1 MKAALIII
9 GNEIL
14 SGRTQDKNLSYLAN
28 WLNEIGIQLSEV
40 RVIRDEEEV
49 IIETV
54 NYLRKTY
61 SYVFTTGGIGPTH
74 DDITSLSIAK
84 AFNVDLAINDKA
96 LSILKEY
103 YKDSELTDARMKMTM
118 IPKGAELV
126 DNPISKAPGFKMEN
140 VFVMAGIPS
149 IMQGMLEGARKHL
162 KGGNIVKSTS
172 VDIFT
177 AESNVADELTQKI
190 ATIGENMSLRS
201 SIYVAPSTGRGS
213 AIPPIW
219 PKSIKMWQD
228 WRATLELFYKI
239 IERLR
244 MLRPPANPIRLSG
257 PKHLK

>member
-61 SYVFTTGGIGPTH
+61 DYVFTTGGIGPTH

-84 AFNVDLAINDKA
+84 AFNVDLEINDKA

-126 DNPISKAPGFKMEN
+126 ENPVSKAPGFKMEN

-162 KGGNIVKSTS
+162 KGGDIIKSVS
-172 VDIFT
+172 VDVFT
-177 AESNVADELTQKI
+177 PESNVADELTKLQDKYKNI
-190 ATIGENMSLRS
+190 EIGSYPFTKENRFGTSL
-201 SIYVAPSTGRGS
+201 V
-213 AIPPIW
+213 
-219 PKSIKMWQD
+219 
-228 WRATLELFYKI
+228 
-239 IERLR
+239 LR
-244 MLRPPANPIRLSG
+244 
-257 PKHLK
+257 

>member
-1 MKAALIII
+1 MKAALIIT

-14 SGRTQDKNLSYLAN
+14 SGRTQDQNLSYLAN

-49 IIETV
+49 IVKTV
-54 NYLRKTY
+54 NYLRETY
-61 SYVFTTGGIGPTH
+61 SYIFTTGGIGPTH

-84 AFNVDLAINDKA
+84 AFNVDLEINDKA

-126 DNPISKAPGFKMEN
+126 ENPISKAPGFKMEN

-162 KGGNIVKSTS
+162 KGGDIIKSSS
-172 VDIFT
+172 VDVFT
-177 AESNVADELTQKI
+177 PESNIAEELAELQKNYPGVE
-190 ATIGENMSLRS
+190 IGSYPFSKEGKFGTSLVLRS
-201 SIYVAPSTGRGS
+201 
-213 AIPPIW
+213 
-219 PKSIKMWQD
+219 KDEELLKLCK
-228 WRATLELFYKI
+228 LELLKI
-239 IERLR
+239 VD
-244 MLRPPANPIRLSG
+244 
-257 PKHLK
+257 KLKF